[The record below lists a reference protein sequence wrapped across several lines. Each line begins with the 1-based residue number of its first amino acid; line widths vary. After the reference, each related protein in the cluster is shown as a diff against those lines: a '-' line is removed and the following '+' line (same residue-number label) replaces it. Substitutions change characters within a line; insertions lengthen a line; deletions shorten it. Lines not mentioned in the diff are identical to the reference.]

1 MSRSSETTLADESF
15 STNPVDVQMQ
25 QAWEQVNGGNTA
37 SAAELFRGAL
47 TLANAELDATSIEF
61 AKVMTDVSTGL
72 FLLGEPY
79 YEESTRLLTQAIKIQ
94 SGAEGELNIGCGR
107 LHRQLAVMHNARK
120 DFENSASSFG
130 KAVDVFEALAAFG
143 RDVDPVEKKS
153 LYEDLRVASRNADE
167 ARGEKEEEGESAA
180 HRLNHCDDRY

>member
-1 MSRSSETTLADESF
+1 MSRSSEITLADESF
-15 STNPVDVQMQ
+15 STNPLDVQMQ
-25 QAWEQVNGGNTA
+25 QAWEQVNDGNTA

-47 TLANAELDATSIEF
+47 TLASAELDATSVDL

-79 YEESTRLLTQAIKIQ
+79 YEESTQLLAQAIEIQ
-94 SGAEGELNIGCGR
+94 SEAEGELNIGCAR
-107 LHRQLAVMHNARK
+107 LHRQLAVMYNARK

-130 KAVDVFEALAAFG
+130 KAMDVFEALAAFG

-153 LYEDLRVASRNADE
+153 LYEELRVALRNADA
-167 ARGEKEEEGESAA
+167 ARGEEEGESAA